1 MSRASKPS
9 KNTHAA
15 LSILR
20 DKKTDLFSWVV
31 IAVATIAIVLLELTF
46 LSGLFGK
53 FSWELFLERNG
64 TALSMF
70 GALWTALGVR
80 MSPNEFSALQKL
92 RKNNFVIIGEIIHT
106 LRIASRF
113 ATVGAWLIL
122 LGGTFLCVKVWFFR

>member
-1 MSRASKPS
+1 M
-9 KNTHAA
+9 
-15 LSILR
+15 R

-122 LGGTFLCVKVWFFR
+122 LGSTFLCVKVWFFR